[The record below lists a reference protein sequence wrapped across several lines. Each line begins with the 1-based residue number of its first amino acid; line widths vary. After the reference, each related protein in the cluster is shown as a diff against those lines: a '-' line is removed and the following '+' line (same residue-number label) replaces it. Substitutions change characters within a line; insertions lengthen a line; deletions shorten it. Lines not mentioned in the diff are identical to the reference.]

1 MTLLTLCLI
10 LPISRVR
17 SVTVDSNDKQ
27 LRVAV
32 IKASGLH
39 YYESLFNVWF
49 NASKIENKIQSKVG
63 LVEQATLRYVDVNN
77 IVIDVKED
85 PQVGYIYRN
94 NKYYKIGTT
103 GRPLS
108 EGTPI
113 VKGSYPVFYNFKDKA
128 KLKLAVTK
136 IQELPTELKKS
147 VSEIHYDPSKVNPDR
162 IKLYMNDGNEVI
174 ADLSTLTK
182 KMEYYPQIATKMEQK
197 ASLTLKLG
205 HFHTQKI
212 KN

>member
-108 EGTPI
+108 EEP
-113 VKGSYPVFYNFKDKA
+113 
-128 KLKLAVTK
+128 L
-136 IQELPTELKKS
+136 
-147 VSEIHYDPSKVNPDR
+147 
-162 IKLYMNDGNEVI
+162 
-174 ADLSTLTK
+174 
-182 KMEYYPQIATKMEQK
+182 
-197 ASLTLKLG
+197 
-205 HFHTQKI
+205 
-212 KN
+212 

>member
-1 MTLLTLCLI
+1 M
-10 LPISRVR
+10 
-17 SVTVDSNDKQ
+17 
-27 LRVAV
+27 
-32 IKASGLH
+32 
-39 YYESLFNVWF
+39 
-49 NASKIENKIQSKVG
+49 
-63 LVEQATLRYVDVNN
+63 
-77 IVIDVKED
+77 
-85 PQVGYIYRN
+85 
-94 NKYYKIGTT
+94 
-103 GRPLS
+103 S

-182 KMEYYPQIATKMEQK
+182 KMKYYPQIATKMEQK
-197 ASLTLKLG
+197 GIVDLEVGAFSYP
-205 HFHTQKI
+205 

>member
-113 VKGSYPVFYNFKDKA
+113 VKGSYPV
-128 KLKLAVTK
+128 
-136 IQELPTELKKS
+136 
-147 VSEIHYDPSKVNPDR
+147 
-162 IKLYMNDGNEVI
+162 
-174 ADLSTLTK
+174 
-182 KMEYYPQIATKMEQK
+182 
-197 ASLTLKLG
+197 
-205 HFHTQKI
+205 
-212 KN
+212 